1 MTFVPI
7 EGTYDYGKSRRNR
20 AEAEAIVNEV
30 IRRLNDP
37 KLSKLSIGIVSFSK
51 TQQDLIEDILVDELS
66 KHPKL
71 ERLAYDC
78 EEPIFV
84 KNLEN
89 VQGDERDVILFS
101 VGYGPDKSGKVS
113 MNFGPLNR

>member
-1 MTFVPI
+1 M
-7 EGTYDYGKSRRNR
+7 
-20 AEAEAIVNEV
+20 
-30 IRRLNDP
+30 
-37 KLSKLSIGIVSFSK
+37 SKLSIGIVSFSK

-101 VGYGPDKSGKVS
+101 VGYGPDKTGKVS
-113 MNFGPLNR
+113 MNFGPLNNAGGERRLNVAVSRARNEMMVFSTLQPEQIEPLRHSLT